1 MGNHMSFRLLQRT
14 LFVTAPLLLASAPA
28 SAHHVMGGRTP
39 STFIEGLVS
48 GLAHPVIGP
57 DHLAFLLAVGVV
69 VGVGGLNLAL
79 PAVFVAA
86 MAIGVMLH
94 VNGIGLPDAEIIVAL
109 SVLLA
114 GVLIAYGRALP
125 VAIWATLFAVAG
137 LFHGYAFGESIFGAE
152 AAPLGAYLLGLVV
165 IQSAV
170 MVGIAM
176 VARRMGS
183 GISAW
188 APRLAGAL
196 VVAVG
201 AIALAGQLVL
211 GA

>member
-1 MGNHMSFRLLQRT
+1 MSFRLVQRT
-14 LFVTAPLLLASAPA
+14 LFVTTPLLLASAPA

-39 STFIEGLVS
+39 STIVEGLIS

-79 PAVFVAA
+79 PVVFVAA
-86 MAIGVMLH
+86 MAIGVMVH

-125 VAIWATLFAVAG
+125 VAIWGTLFAVAG

-152 AAPLGAYLLGLVV
+152 AAPLGAYLLGLVA

-170 MVGIAM
+170 IVGIAM

>member
-1 MGNHMSFRLLQRT
+1 MSFRLLQRT
-14 LFVTAPLLLASAPA
+14 LLVTAPFLLASAPA

-39 STFIEGLVS
+39 STFIEGLIS
-48 GLAHPVIGP
+48 GLAHPVIGL

-79 PAVFVAA
+79 PVVFVAA
-86 MAIGVMLH
+86 MAIGVMVH
-94 VNGIGLPDAEIIVAL
+94 VNGVGLPDAEIIVAL

-125 VAIWATLFAVAG
+125 VAIWGTLFAVAG

-170 MVGIAM
+170 IVGIAM

>member
-1 MGNHMSFRLLQRT
+1 MGDHMSFRLLQRT

>member
-1 MGNHMSFRLLQRT
+1 MGDHMSFRLLQRT
-14 LFVTAPLLLASAPA
+14 LFVTAPFLLASAPA

-39 STFIEGLVS
+39 STFMEGLVS

-79 PAVFVAA
+79 PVVFVAA
-86 MAIGVMLH
+86 MAIGVMVH
-94 VNGIGLPDAEIIVAL
+94 VNGVGLPDAEIIVAL

-125 VAIWATLFAVAG
+125 VAIWGTLFAVAG

-152 AAPLGAYLLGLVV
+152 AAPLGAYLLGLVA

>member
-1 MGNHMSFRLLQRT
+1 MSFRLVQRT
-14 LFVTAPLLLASAPA
+14 LFVTTPLLLASAPA

-39 STFIEGLVS
+39 STIVEGLIS
-48 GLAHPVIGP
+48 GLGHPVIGP

-79 PAVFVAA
+79 PVVFVAA
-86 MAIGVMLH
+86 MAIGVMVH

-125 VAIWATLFAVAG
+125 VAIWGTLFAVAG

-152 AAPLGAYLLGLVV
+152 AAPLGAYLLGLVA

-170 MVGIAM
+170 IVGIAM

>member
-1 MGNHMSFRLLQRT
+1 MGDHMSFRLLQRT
-14 LFVTAPLLLASAPA
+14 LFVTAPFLLASAPA

-79 PAVFVAA
+79 PVVFVAA
-86 MAIGVMLH
+86 MAIGVMVH
-94 VNGIGLPDAEIIVAL
+94 VNGVGLPDAEIIVAL

-170 MVGIAM
+170 IVGIAM

>member
-1 MGNHMSFRLLQRT
+1 MGDHMSFRLLQRT
-14 LFVTAPLLLASAPA
+14 LLVTAPFLLASAPA

-39 STFIEGLVS
+39 STFIEGLIS
-48 GLAHPVIGP
+48 GLAHPVIGL

-79 PAVFVAA
+79 PVVFVAA
-86 MAIGVMLH
+86 MAIGVMVH
-94 VNGIGLPDAEIIVAL
+94 VNGVGLPDAEIIVAL

-125 VAIWATLFAVAG
+125 VAIWGTLFAVAG

-170 MVGIAM
+170 IVGIAM

>member
-1 MGNHMSFRLLQRT
+1 MGDHMSFRLLQRT
-14 LFVTAPLLLASAPA
+14 LFVTAPFLLASAPA

-39 STFIEGLVS
+39 STFIEGLIS

-79 PAVFVAA
+79 PVVFVAA
-86 MAIGVMLH
+86 MAIGVMVH
-94 VNGIGLPDAEIIVAL
+94 VNGVGLPDAEIIVAL

-125 VAIWATLFAVAG
+125 VAIWGTLFAVAG

-152 AAPLGAYLLGLVV
+152 AAPLGAYLLGLVA

-170 MVGIAM
+170 IVGIAM

>member
-1 MGNHMSFRLLQRT
+1 MGDHMSFRLLQRT
-14 LFVTAPLLLASAPA
+14 LFVTAPFLLASAPA

-39 STFIEGLVS
+39 STFMEGLVS

-79 PAVFVAA
+79 PVVFVAA
-86 MAIGVMLH
+86 MAIGVMVH

-125 VAIWATLFAVAG
+125 VAIWGTLFAVAG

-152 AAPLGAYLLGLVV
+152 AAPLGAYLLGLVA

-170 MVGIAM
+170 IVGIAM

>member
-1 MGNHMSFRLLQRT
+1 MRRRRPGW
-14 LFVTAPLLLASAPA
+14 ALA
-28 SAHHVMGGRTP
+28 
-39 STFIEGLVS
+39 
-48 GLAHPVIGP
+48 
-57 DHLAFLLAVGVV
+57 
-69 VGVGGLNLAL
+69 
-79 PAVFVAA
+79 
-86 MAIGVMLH
+86 
-94 VNGIGLPDAEIIVAL
+94 
-109 SVLLA
+109 VLLA

-125 VAIWATLFAVAG
+125 VAIWGTLFAVAG

-170 MVGIAM
+170 IVGIAM

>member
-1 MGNHMSFRLLQRT
+1 MGDHMSFRLLQRT
-14 LFVTAPLLLASAPA
+14 LFVTAPFLLASAPA

-39 STFIEGLVS
+39 STFIEGLIS

-79 PAVFVAA
+79 PVVFVAA
-86 MAIGVMLH
+86 MAIGVMVH

-125 VAIWATLFAVAG
+125 VAIWGTLFAVAG

-152 AAPLGAYLLGLVV
+152 AAPLGAYLLGLVA

-170 MVGIAM
+170 IVGIAM